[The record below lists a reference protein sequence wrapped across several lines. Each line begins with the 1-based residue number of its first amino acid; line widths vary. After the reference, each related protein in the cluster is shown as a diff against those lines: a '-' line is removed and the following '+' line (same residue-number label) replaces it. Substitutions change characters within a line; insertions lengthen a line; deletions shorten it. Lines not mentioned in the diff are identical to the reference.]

1 MDGISSRLLKLTAP
15 GIAGSLTHLFNCSL
29 KIGEILSEWKSA
41 NITPVFKKG
50 RKEDVNNYRSVS
62 VLPIIAKVFE
72 RNVHKQLHEYLERN
86 HILHPDQ
93 SGFRPKTVPWMLG

>member
-29 KIGEILSEWKSA
+29 KTGEVPSEWKSA

-50 RKEDVNNYRSVS
+50 RKEDVNNYRPVS

-72 RNVHKQLHEYLERN
+72 TSNFMNTWREITSYIQISPVFVPN
-86 HILHPDQ
+86 
-93 SGFRPKTVPWMLG
+93 TVPWMLC